1 MAQPAINPHLAVVLS
16 VIAVSFGSIF
26 IKAADAPPL
35 IVAVYRLGF
44 TVLLLAPAAL
54 ATGWQELR
62 TMSRRDY
69 SLACGAGLLLALHF
83 ATWITSLSYTSIASS
98 TVLVNMHPL
107 FAIAGGYLFFQEKL
121 SARGMI
127 GAAMAL
133 AGSIVIGFGDFGVGG
148 RALYGDFLAFAGAF
162 FVAGYMLVGRGV
174 RNRLSLFPYIIV
186 VYSVAT
192 VLLILGALALRQP
205 FFPYPPAA
213 WLMFVMLAVFP
224 TIFGHTVFNWALRY
238 VNASVV
244 SITILGEP
252 VGASILAYFFFR
264 QVPTV
269 PQVMGGLLIICGLLV
284 FILSNTADHREN
296 LRSGRVN

>member
-1 MAQPAINPHLAVVLS
+1 MAQPALNPHLAVVLS
-16 VIAVSFGSIF
+16 VLAVSFGSIF

-44 TVLLLAPAAL
+44 TVLLLAPVTL

-62 TMSRRDY
+62 TMNRRDF

-107 FAIAGGYLFFQEKL
+107 FAIAGGYLFFQEKS

-133 AGSIVIGFGDFGVGG
+133 AGSIVIGFGDFSVGG

-162 FVAGYMLVGRGV
+162 FVAGYMLVGRNV
-174 RNRLSLFPYIIV
+174 RSRLSLFPYIIV
-186 VYSVAT
+186 VYSVAM
-192 VLLILGALALRQP
+192 VLLILGALALRLP
-205 FFPYPPAA
+205 FYPYPPVT
-213 WLMFVMLAVFP
+213 WLMFLLLAVFP
-224 TIFGHTVFNWALRY
+224 TILGHTVFNWALRY
-238 VNASVV
+238 VNASAV
-244 SITILGEP
+244 SVSILGEP
-252 VGASILAYFFFR
+252 VGASILAYFFFQ
-264 QVPTV
+264 QVPTAA
-269 PQVMGGLLIICGLLV
+269 QVMGGLLIIGGLAV
-284 FILSNTADHREN
+284 FIFSSTAKKR
-296 LRSGRVN
+296 

>member
-16 VIAVSFGSIF
+16 VLAVSFGSIF

-44 TVLLLAPAAL
+44 TVLLLAPVTL
-54 ATGWQELR
+54 VTSWQELR
-62 TMSRRDY
+62 TMRRRDFL
-69 SLACGAGLLLALHF
+69 LACGAGLLLALHF

-98 TVLVNMHPL
+98 TVLVDMHPL
-107 FAIAGGYLFFQEKL
+107 FAIAGGYLFFQEKI
-121 SARGMI
+121 SVRGMI

-133 AGSIVIGFGDFGVGG
+133 AGSIVIGFGDFSVGG
-148 RALYGDFLAFAGAF
+148 KALYGDFLAFAGAF

-186 VYSVAT
+186 VYSVAM
-192 VLLILGALALRQP
+192 VLLILGALALRLP
-205 FFPYPPAA
+205 FYPYPPVT
-213 WLMFVMLAVFP
+213 WLMFLLLAVFP

-244 SITILGEP
+244 SVSILGEP
-252 VGASILAYFFFR
+252 VGASILAYFFFQ
-264 QVPTV
+264 QVPTAA
-269 PQVMGGLLIICGLLV
+269 QVMGGLLIICGLVV
-284 FILSNTADHREN
+284 FIFSSTANNREN
-296 LRSGRVN
+296 